1 MTTQTS
7 TALVPVADAKASET
21 RQGCCETGQKGGR
34 MKWLMFAAVALL
46 VLGLVTGSA
55 VFGFAA
61 IAPLL
66 YALPCLAM
74 CGMCLFKHGG
84 TAKS

>member
-21 RQGCCETGQKGGR
+21 SQGCCGTGQKSGR
-34 MKWLMFAAVALL
+34 LKWLMVAAVALL

>member
-7 TALVPVADAKASET
+7 NGFARVAVAEASET
-21 RQGCCETGQKGGR
+21 SRGCCGSDAKGGR
-34 MKWLMFAAVALL
+34 MKWLIVAAATLSVIA
-46 VLGLVTGSA
+46 LVTGSA

-74 CGMCLFKHGG
+74 CGMCLIKHGG

>member
-1 MTTQTS
+1 
-7 TALVPVADAKASET
+7 
-21 RQGCCETGQKGGR
+21 

-74 CGMCLFKHGG
+74 CGMCLFKV
-84 TAKS
+84 SVRCSPPC